1 MAVTDAR
8 PLPPR
13 RKWITVILATVVE
26 LVAFWSVIVGMARST
41 AEEGSEI
48 AGSAAGA
55 FALGFALVPFAFLIL
70 AFGTNN
76 PRAPGATLRAMG
88 FWMIIGL
95 PLILFIEPATG
106 LAAGFGLGAIPAIRL
121 EPEHSW
127 KARLGWVSGFV
138 IYVFVLVFTEIAAG
152 PGVLTASLLPFAT
165 VAFADW
171 VVDQMSEA
179 REQAAGGGGTS

>member
-8 PLPPR
+8 PLPAR
-13 RKWITVILATVVE
+13 RKWIIVILATVVE
-26 LVAFWSVIVGMARST
+26 LVAFWSVIIGMARST
-41 AEEGSEI
+41 ADQGSEI

-55 FALGFALVPFAFLIL
+55 FALGFSLVPFAFLVL

-127 KARLGWVSGFV
+127 KARLWWVLAFV
-138 IYVFVLVFTEIAAG
+138 IYVFVLVFTKVAAG
-152 PGVLTASLLPFAT
+152 PGVLTASLLPFVT

-179 REQAAGGGGTS
+179 REQAAGSSLP